1 MIGQT
6 LGGRY
11 HIIRHLGEGAF
22 SQTYLAEDTQ
32 LPHKDLCVVKHL
44 KPHLTDEFTLRA
56 ARHLFEKEAKVLS
69 HLGKHDQ
76 IPRLLAHFEENKE
89 FYLIEEFIE
98 GEELTQ
104 ELTPGKQLSEAE
116 VIDLLHEILEVLV
129 FVHQQN
135 IIHRDIKPSNLI
147 RRKQDGKIVLIDF
160 GAVKQ
165 ISTQVV
171 GIHEVQ
177 AKSSVNPQAPTS
189 LVNPQAPTS
198 FTVAVVGTPDYM
210 PGEQFQG
217 KPRLSSDIYAVGIV
231 GIQALTGLFPHQIPE
246 IIWRSEEAVPKE
258 VHLRN
263 SPELAK
269 VLAAMI
275 HHDFSK
281 RYLSAKEALEAIE
294 ALKHRTNPPERQV
307 ALTSVLVS
315 ALLVALGLVGGGVW
329 LLTNRPS
336 SEPSSFP
343 VTDLKTSSAS
353 EIASEIASE
362 VASNIATS
370 IPSHTRNYI
379 SDFSSV
385 ENVPSGEF
393 AYGSSAAWASTHRDL
408 NSVLQATRPEFQ
420 LRYTPP
426 TNGIPSSSASIR
438 MLLDNQVAFAHSS
451 RPLHSD
457 EYQKALQKGYSLSE
471 ITVALEG
478 IVIVVHPDLNIP
490 GLTLAQ
496 LKDIYTGKI
505 TNWNQ
510 VGGPNLAITPYSLS
524 AKESGIAEFFDH
536 FVMQDLPFA
545 ENVTFVPTTTSAVG
559 QVAENLGGIYYAP
572 APDVIG
578 QCTIKPLPI
587 GNHSDKL
594 IPPYQEP
601 LVPPSDCPGR
611 RNQLNMTA
619 MQTGQYPILQPLF
632 VAVKHDSQVNEQAGG
647 AYANLLLTDQGQ
659 ELIRQAGFIAIRCL
673 SHYVDTLATC
683 GANASNH

>member
-11 HIIRHLGEGAF
+11 HIIRQLGAGAF
-22 SQTYLAEDTQ
+22 GQTYLAEDTQ
-32 LPHKDLCVVKHL
+32 LPDKDLCVVKHL
-44 KPHLTDEFTLRA
+44 KPQQTDEFTLRA

-76 IPRLLAHFEENKE
+76 IPRLLAHFEENQE
-89 FYLIEEFIE
+89 FYLVQEFIE

-116 VIDLLHEILEVLV
+116 VIDLLQEILEVLL

-165 ISTQVV
+165 ISTQV
-171 GIHEVQ
+171 
-177 AKSSVNPQAPTS
+177 SVDPQAPT
-189 LVNPQAPTS
+189 T
-198 FTVAVVGTPDYM
+198 FTVAVVGTPEYM
-210 PGEQFQG
+210 PAEQFQG
-217 KPRLSSDIYAVGIV
+217 KPRLSSDIYALGIV
-231 GIQALTGLFPHQIPE
+231 GIQALTGLSPQQIPE
-246 IIWRSEEAVPKE
+246 IIWRISEEPVPEE
-258 VHLRN
+258 VRLRI

-275 HHDFSK
+275 HNDLSQ

-307 ALTSVLVS
+307 ALTSFLVS

-329 LLTNRPS
+329 LLTNRP
-336 SEPSSFP
+336 
-343 VTDLKTSSAS
+343 DLKTSSIS
-353 EIASEIASE
+353 EIAS
-362 VASNIATS
+362 NIVTS
-370 IPSHTRNYI
+370 IPSHTRKYI

-393 AYGSSAAWASTHRDL
+393 AYGSSAAWASIHRAL
-408 NSVLQATRPEFQ
+408 NSVLEATRPEFK

-426 TNGIPSSSASIR
+426 ASGIPSSSTGIR
-438 MLLDNQVAFAHSS
+438 MLLDNQVSFAHSS
-451 RPLHSD
+451 RPLQSD
-457 EYQKALQKGYSLSE
+457 EYQKALQKGYNLSE

-478 IVIVVHPDLNIP
+478 IAIVVHPDLNIP

-510 VGGPNLAITPYSLS
+510 VGGLNLAITPYSLP
-524 AKESGIAEFFDH
+524 AKDSGIAEFFDH

-545 ENVTFVPTTTSAVG
+545 ENVTFVPTTTSAVR
-559 QVAENLGGIYYAP
+559 QVANNFGGIYYGSALE
-572 APDVIG
+572 VIS
-578 QCTIKPLPI
+578 QCIIKPLPI
-587 GNHSDKL
+587 GHHSDEL

-601 LVPPSDCPGR
+601 LVLPSECPGR
-611 RNQLNMTA
+611 RNQMNLTA
-619 MQTGQYPILQPLF
+619 MHTGEYPLLQPLF
-632 VAVKHDSQVNEQAGG
+632 IAVKYDSQLNEQAGD
-647 AYANLLLTDQGQ
+647 AYAHLLLTDQGQ
-659 ELIRQAGFIAIRCL
+659 ELMRQAGLIPIRCL
-673 SHYVDTLATC
+673 SHYVDRLTTC
-683 GANASNH
+683 HHSTAAR

>member
-6 LGGRY
+6 LAGRY
-11 HIIRHLGEGAF
+11 HVISHLGEGAF
-22 SQTYLAEDTQ
+22 GQTYLAEDTQ
-32 LPHKDLCVVKHL
+32 LPDKDQCVVKHL
-44 KPHLTDEFTLRA
+44 KPLLTDVFTLRA
-56 ARHLFEKEAKVLS
+56 ARHLFEKEAKVLN

-76 IPRLLAHFEENKE
+76 IPRLLAHFEENQE
-89 FYLIEEFIE
+89 FYLVQEFIE

-135 IIHRDIKPSNLI
+135 IIHRDIKPSNLM

-171 GIHEVQ
+171 DIHQEQ
-177 AKSSVNPQAPTS
+177 AKSSVNS
-189 LVNPQAPTS
+189 KVPTS
-198 FTVAVVGTPDYM
+198 FTVAVVGTPQYM

-246 IIWRSEEAVPKE
+246 IIWRSDEAVPKE

-269 VLAAMI
+269 VLAAMT
-275 HHDFSK
+275 HNDFSK

-294 ALKHRTNPPERQV
+294 ALNHRTNTPEPQV
-307 ALTSVLVS
+307 ALTSILVS

-329 LLTNRPS
+329 LLTQRPD
-336 SEPSSFP
+336 F
-343 VTDLKTSSAS
+343 KTSSISDLAT
-353 EIASEIASE
+353 E
-362 VASNIATS
+362 VASNIPTS
-370 IPSHTRNYI
+370 LPSHNRDYI

-385 ENVPSGEF
+385 EKVPSGEF
-393 AYGSSAAWASTHRDL
+393 AYGSSAAWVSLHRDL
-408 NSVLQATRPEFQ
+408 NSVLQATLPEFK
-420 LRYTPP
+420 LRYSPP
-426 TNGIPSSSASIR
+426 TSGIPSSSAGIR
-438 MLLDNQVAFAHSS
+438 MLLDNQLAFAHSS

-457 EYQKALQKGYSLSE
+457 EYQKALQQGYSLSE

-478 IVIVVHPDLNIP
+478 IAIIVHPDLNIP

-510 VGGPNLAITPYSLS
+510 VGGLNLAITPYSLP
-524 AKESGIAEFFDH
+524 AKDSGIAEFFDH

-545 ENVTFVPTTTSAVG
+545 ENVTFVPTTTSAVR
-559 QVAENLGGIYYAP
+559 QVAGNFGGIYYGSALE
-572 APDVIG
+572 VIS
-578 QCTIKPLPI
+578 QCMIKPLPI
-587 GNHSDKL
+587 GHHSDQL

-601 LVPPSDCPGR
+601 MVEPSECPGR

-619 MQTGQYPILQPLF
+619 MQTGEYPLLQPLF
-632 VAVKHDSQVNEQAGG
+632 VAVKYDGQINEQAGD
-647 AYANLLLTDQGQ
+647 AYAHLLLTDQGQ
-659 ELIRQAGFIAIRCL
+659 ELMRQAGLIPIRCL
-673 SHYVDTLATC
+673 SHYVDRLTSCHHSTA
-683 GANASNH
+683 AR